1 MATHALDKFFDIINY
16 ENRLPFEET
25 EVEKIVVH
33 KLDSIWDIHIKNKK
47 PINITTLD
55 ELRNLC
61 EKGFEKAK
69 RVNFIITNENICDED
84 ITSYMEYYLSKL
96 SSINPSLKGL
106 KGNDIKVSGRSI
118 EIEVK
123 NSVEDYLIKSK
134 SEKIIN
140 WLTNVGI
147 PNCEITTVVNET
159 KRNKIKDEIKNLKS
173 SLEKGIKEPVS
184 AATLK
189 SKEPILEI
197 KDNVLYGS
205 SIDGKITP
213 IKDIVDEKRG
223 VIIVAYILEIKAIES
238 MKSDYKIFTIDVS
251 DGVKDFVCKL
261 FTTDTEVYR
270 FLLKNLK
277 EGNWYKFKGSIQTD
291 SYLKKLVL
299 NIRSI
304 MECDQ
309 SELQPMIKEEI
320 NDDYGYIPPYIPDE
334 GNDDGFFA
342 FLDDEV
348 PMPDASFDVVE
359 EVAKVLPKETSE
371 NKNKIE
377 EIKVEPSLD
386 ADGNKIILG
395 TSINGNISEMKN
407 AMGPINSC
415 IFEGKIFGVELFESS
430 KNNFKIITIKMT
442 DKTDSYLVKIFSKN
456 SSEVKMITKELKNG
470 KWIRVEGQ
478 IKFDEYANDLVMN
491 AKSIVVIPSKDET
504 LEDNASEKRIELHA
518 HTMMSQMDSVLDVGK
533 YLDEVHRIGYKA
545 AAITDHNGVQAFPE
559 AYKKVKEFNKGIEKD
574 EDKFKV
580 LYGCELTMIED
591 KVDIVKRPIDLSSI
605 DATYCVFDFETTGF
619 NAGGGDQIIE
629 IGAVLIQNGE
639 IIDRFDELIDP
650 GRPLPK
656 VITELTSITDE
667 MLKGKDNEE
676 NVVRRFITFF
686 KDYPLVAHNAKF
698 DCSFL
703 EMAYK
708 KYNLGEFTSCVIDT
722 LELSRALD
730 QGFARHSLSAL
741 VKRYNVEWD
750 EDAHHRAD
758 YDAEGTAKVL
768 DKMVKKMYNQ
778 NIENIKDFNNLV
790 DKNEIYKFGRSY
802 HVNILV
808 KNRVGLKNLFKLIS
822 LANTTYLY
830 KTPRILRSE
839 IEAHREGLL
848 IGSGCYESEV
858 FKEAKSKSGEELSN
872 VISFYDYVEV
882 QPLECYT
889 HLIDMSEFK
898 SSGEIINHLKKII
911 DVTKSSGKLIV
922 ATGDVHEWR
931 SEDKISREIIIN
943 QKVPGGGRHPLAK
956 TEIENIPDQ
965 YFRTTEEMLEC
976 FNFLEPKLRKEIV
989 IDNTNKIAD
998 ICEFV
1003 EVIIETGGVPF
1014 SPRIENSKE
1023 IVKELVYDK
1032 AHSIYGDPLPKLIED
1047 RIESELAGII
1057 KMGYDVIYLIAQKL
1071 VKHSN
1076 DEGYLVGSRG
1086 SVGSSFVATMMGI
1099 TEVNPLPAHYVC
1111 PKCKYTEFE
1120 IDGRDLSLD
1129 YSCGYDMPD
1138 RKCSKCGEEMSK
1150 QGHDMP
1156 FATFLGFDA
1165 DKVPDIDL
1173 NFSGDNQASAH
1184 EYTKVLFGVDNVYRA
1199 GTIGTVA
1206 DKTAYGFVKG
1216 YCEAKNVLMKSVEME
1231 RLAIGCTGVKRT
1243 TGQHPGGIVVIPDY
1257 MDVYDFTPYQYPAD
1271 DATSAWRTTHFDYH
1285 AIEEDVLKLDILGHD
1300 DPTVLRMLQ
1309 DLSGLDVTKIPLDDK
1324 DTMKIFLSPEI
1335 LGVSE
1340 EDIDCPT
1347 GTLGVPEFG
1356 TKFVEKML
1364 SETKPKTFAELV
1376 KISGL
1381 SHGTDV
1387 WNGNAR
1393 DLITSGTVEFKDV
1406 VGCRD
1411 DIMVNLIA
1419 YGMEPKKAFKIMEF
1433 VRKGKASKDP
1443 ETWLT
1448 YTEDMKASN
1457 VPDWYINTC
1466 GKIKYMFPKAH
1477 AVAYVTSAFR
1487 IAWFKVH
1494 KPLLYYAAY
1503 FSIRVNDFDI
1513 ETMCAGYDA
1522 IKAKYDEIG
1531 EKGFDAGIKETDLRD
1546 ELQIAME
1553 MYKRGIK
1560 FKMIDLNKSDDRY
1573 FIIDESDNSLIFP
1586 FRGLAGLGENVARL
1600 IKSEREKAPFLSI
1613 EDVGERSK
1621 VNSTT
1626 LDKMRTL
1633 HIFDGMSESNQLS
1646 LFDI

>member
-1 MATHALDKFFDIINY
+1 MATHALDKFFDLINY
-16 ENRLPFEET
+16 KDRLPFEKT

-33 KLDSIWDIHIKNKK
+33 KLDSVWDIHIKNLK
-47 PINITTLD
+47 PLPISVLD
-55 ELRNLC
+55 EFRTICKNGC
-61 EKGFEKAK
+61 EKAK
-69 RVNFIITNENICDED
+69 SINLVITNEEICEED
-84 ITSYMEYYLSKL
+84 IISYMEYYLSKL
-96 SSINPSLKGL
+96 SAKSPSLKGL
-106 KGNDIKVSGRSI
+106 KGNEINVNSRTI

-123 NSVEDYLIKSK
+123 NSVENNLIKSK
-134 SEKIIN
+134 SEQIIS

-147 PNCEITTVVNET
+147 PNCEIVTFVNEE
-159 KRNKIKDEIKNLKS
+159 KRNKIKDEIKSLKS
-173 SLEKGIKEPVS
+173 NLEKGIKEPVS

-197 KDNVLYGS
+197 KDNVLFGS
-205 SIDGKITP
+205 SFDGKITP
-213 IKDIVDEKRG
+213 ISEINDEKRG
-223 VIIVAYILEIKAIES
+223 VIICAYIDEIKAIES
-238 MKSDYKIFTIDVS
+238 MRSDYKIFTINVC
-251 DGVKDFVCKL
+251 DGVKDFICKL

-277 EGNWYKFKGSIQTD
+277 EGKWYKFKGSIQND

-299 NIRSI
+299 TIRNI
-304 MECDQ
+304 MECD
-309 SELQPMIKEEI
+309 ENEIKPIEKEETFE
-320 NDDYGYIPPYIPDE
+320 DFGYIPPYIPE
-334 GNDDGFFA
+334 EYSDDGFFA
-342 FLDDEV
+342 FLDDEIPV
-348 PMPDASFDVVE
+348 PNSFM
-359 EVAKVLPKETSE
+359 EVNTAKDE
-371 NKNKIE
+371 NIE
-377 EIKVEPSLD
+377 KKSEPSLD
-386 ADGNKIILG
+386 EAGNKIIFG
-395 TSINGNISEMKN
+395 NSIIGSVIDMKN
-407 AMGPINSC
+407 AIGPVNSC
-415 IFEGKIFGVELFESS
+415 IFEGKVFGVELFESS
-430 KNNFKIITIKMT
+430 KNNFKILTIKMT
-442 DKTDSYLVKIFSKN
+442 DKTDSYLVKVFSTNSIEIKN
-456 SSEVKMITKELKNG
+456 LSKEIKSG
-470 KWIRVEGQ
+470 KWIKVEGQ
-478 IKFDEYANDLVMN
+478 IKFDEYANDLVLT
-491 AKSIVVIPSKDET
+491 AKSIVLIPSKDEI
-504 LEDNASEKRIELHA
+504 LFDNEKEKRIELHT
-518 HTMMSQMDSVLDVGK
+518 HTMMSQMDSVLDVNK
-533 YLDEVHRIGYKA
+533 YLDETHRMGYNA
-545 AAITDHNGVQAFPE
+545 VAITDHNGVQSFPE
-559 AYKKVKEFNKGIEKD
+559 AYKKVKEFNKGIEND
-574 EDKFKV
+574 SDKFKV

-591 KVDIVKRPIDLSSI
+591 RVDIVKRPIDMPSL

-629 IGAVLIQNGE
+629 IGAVLIKNGE
-639 IIDRFDELIDP
+639 IIDRFDELINP
-650 GRPLPK
+650 GKPLPK
-656 VITELTSITDE
+656 VITELTGITDK
-667 MLKGKDNEE
+667 MLDGKDNEE
-676 NVVRRFITFF
+676 NVVKRFMEFY
-686 KDYPLVAHNAKF
+686 KDYPMVAHNAKF

-708 KYNLGEFTSCVIDT
+708 KYNLGEFTNCIIDT

-768 DKMVKKMYNQ
+768 DKMLKKMYNQ

-790 DKNEIYKFGRSY
+790 DKNEIYKFGRSF

-822 LANTTYLY
+822 LANTKYLY

-839 IEAHREGLL
+839 IESHREGLL

-882 QPLECYT
+882 QPPEVYS
-889 HLIDMSEFK
+889 HLIDLGDFK
-898 SSGEIINHLKKII
+898 NEGEIINHIKKII
-911 DVTKSSGKLIV
+911 DVTHSSGKIMV
-922 ATGDVHEWR
+922 ASGDVHEWR
-931 SEDKISREIIIN
+931 KEDKISREIIIN

-956 TEIENIPDQ
+956 TEIEHIPSQ
-965 YFRTTEEMLEC
+965 CFRTTTEMLEA
-976 FNFLEPKLRKEIV
+976 FNFLSDDIRKEIV
-989 IDNTNKIAD
+989 IDNTHKIAD
-998 ICEFV
+998 MCEFV
-1003 EVIIETGGVPF
+1003 EVIIDTGGVPF
-1014 SPRIENSKE
+1014 SPKIENSKE
-1023 IVKELVYDK
+1023 IVKQLVYDK
-1032 AHSIYGDPLPKLIED
+1032 AHSIYGDPLPKLIEE

-1099 TEVNPLPAHYVC
+1099 TEVNPLPPHYVC
-1111 PKCKYTEFE
+1111 PKCKHTDFE
-1120 IDGRDLSLD
+1120 VDGKDLAIT
-1129 YSCGYDMPD
+1129 YSCGYDMPN
-1138 RKCSKCGEEMSK
+1138 RNCPECGEKMSK

-1184 EYTKVLFGVDNVYRA
+1184 EYTKVLFGIDNVYRA

-1216 YCEAKNVLMKSVEME
+1216 YCETKNITMKSIEME

-1257 MDVYDFTPYQYPAD
+1257 MDVFDFTPYQYPAD

-1309 DLSGLDVTKIPLDDK
+1309 DLSGLDVTKIPFDDA
-1324 DTMKIFLSPEI
+1324 DTMKIFLGPEV
-1335 LGVSE
+1335 LGVSK

-1364 SETKPKTFAELV
+1364 SETNPKTFAELV

-1411 DIMVNLIA
+1411 DIMINLIA

-1443 ETWLT
+1443 ETWLS
-1448 YTEDMKASN
+1448 YTEDMKNSN

-1477 AVAYVTSAFR
+1477 AVAYVMSAFR

-1522 IKAKYDEIG
+1522 IRTKYDEIN
-1531 EKGFDAGIKETDLRD
+1531 EKGFNAGIKETDLRD

-1560 FKMIDLNKSDDRY
+1560 FKMIDLNKSDARY
-1573 FIIDESDNSLIFP
+1573 FVIDEEDNALIFP
-1586 FRGLAGLGENVARL
+1586 FRGLDGLGENVAHM
-1600 IKSEREKAPFLSI
+1600 ITSEREKAPFLSI
-1613 EDVGERSK
+1613 EDVGERAK

-1633 HIFDGMSESNQLS
+1633 HIFDGMSESNQMS
-1646 LFDI
+1646 LFDEAFM